1 MKDILLKS
9 NELINV
15 ISELE
20 LNRTAR
26 HIFNYFLQH
35 AQKKVK
41 FENYQDNTFSINY
54 SELNKSADYNPRAVE
69 VTLLAL
75 KNLMRPVVITDT
87 KTEFTA
93 IVPVTYVDINKTT
106 GDYVFSLE
114 KRIIELLKN
123 TDYFTKLDLKEFNP
137 LKSKHS
143 IVIFEFLKRYENL
156 PKIPKITIDEL
167 RAITDTKDKYKL
179 FADFEK
185 RVLKVAIAEINEY
198 TSYNVQ
204 CTYERTR
211 TVRRP
216 KVQAIQFSFTKKHS
230 GIELDV
236 TEVTEKQVQNVA
248 KNEDLHVKNNS
259 LRPNAHAFDQLY
271 LDFCKKFK
279 NLSVQDYELAL
290 NTYELST
297 LKQYLNDMQKYSSL
311 SNDKFLSYL
320 EDRVAKGWLN
330 YTLKKEK
337 TSDEDIA
344 NMMSMLRP
352 RSSKQ

>member
-106 GDYVFSLE
+106 GDYVFSLV

-167 RAITDTKDKYKL
+167 RAITDTKDNTIIAIKYPMCKP
-179 FADFEK
+179 
-185 RVLKVAIAEINEY
+185 AISTIN
-198 TSYNVQ
+198 T
-204 CTYERTR
+204 
-211 TVRRP
+211 
-216 KVQAIQFSFTKKHS
+216 
-230 GIELDV
+230 
-236 TEVTEKQVQNVA
+236 
-248 KNEDLHVKNNS
+248 
-259 LRPNAHAFDQLY
+259 QL
-271 LDFCKKFK
+271 L
-279 NLSVQDYELAL
+279 
-290 NTYELST
+290 
-297 LKQYLNDMQKYSSL
+297 
-311 SNDKFLSYL
+311 
-320 EDRVAKGWLN
+320 
-330 YTLKKEK
+330 
-337 TSDEDIA
+337 
-344 NMMSMLRP
+344 
-352 RSSKQ
+352 

>member
-248 KNEDLHVKNNS
+248 KN
-259 LRPNAHAFDQLY
+259 
-271 LDFCKKFK
+271 
-279 NLSVQDYELAL
+279 
-290 NTYELST
+290 
-297 LKQYLNDMQKYSSL
+297 
-311 SNDKFLSYL
+311 
-320 EDRVAKGWLN
+320 
-330 YTLKKEK
+330 
-337 TSDEDIA
+337 
-344 NMMSMLRP
+344 
-352 RSSKQ
+352 